1 MTHIILA
8 LAAALLMSLGAP
20 ANAADTTIGSVT
32 RVQGEATW
40 MSGHSPEALVTGAPV
55 FSNQKVSTGDA
66 ARLELTFLDG
76 TQLTIGEH
84 ASMIL
89 DTFVYDPAKGDGKL
103 GMTVKGA
110 FRFVSGK
117 ISQQPNKQV
126 AVTTPVATIG
136 IRGTEFWGGPID
148 GHVLAV
154 YLIDGAV
161 TVTNAKGERVLDAPG
176 EGTDV
181 TEPGALPTAV
191 VIWPQ
196 DKIDRA
202 LATVTFR

>member
-1 MTHIILA
+1 MTRIWLVI
-8 LAAALLMSLGAP
+8 AAAWLMSTGAT

-32 RVQGEATW
+32 RIQGEATW
-40 MSGHSPEALVTGAPV
+40 MSGHTPEALVTGAPV
-55 FSNQKVSTGDA
+55 FSNQKVSTGDT

-76 TQLTIGEH
+76 TQLTIGER
-84 ASMIL
+84 ASMTL
-89 DTFVYDPAKGDGKL
+89 DTFVYDPAKGNGEL

-117 ISQQPNKQV
+117 ISKQPNTQV

-136 IRGTEFWGGPID
+136 IRGTDFWGGPID
-148 GHVLAV
+148 GQVLGV

-161 TVTNAKGERVLDAPG
+161 TVTNANGEQLLDAPG
-176 EGTDV
+176 EGTNV
-181 TEPGALPTAV
+181 TEPGSPPSPV

-202 LATVTFR
+202 IATVTFQ

>member
-1 MTHIILA
+1 MARICLV
-8 LAAALLMSLGAP
+8 LAAVFLMSMGAT

-40 MSGHSPEALVTGAPV
+40 MSGRTPEALVTGAPV

-89 DTFVYDPAKGDGKL
+89 DTFVYDPARGDGKL

-117 ISQQPNKQV
+117 ISKQPNKQV

>member
-1 MTHIILA
+1 
-8 LAAALLMSLGAP
+8 MSIVVT

-32 RVQGEATW
+32 RIQGEATW
-40 MSGHSPEALVTGAPV
+40 MSGHTAEALVTGAPV
-55 FSNQKVSTGDA
+55 FSNQKVSTGDD
-66 ARLELTFLDG
+66 ARLELKFLDG

-89 DTFVYDPAKGDGKL
+89 DTFVYDPAKGSGEL

-117 ISQQPNKQV
+117 ISKQPNAQV

-148 GHVLAV
+148 DQALGVF
-154 YLIDGAV
+154 LIEGEV
-161 TVTNAKGERVLDAPG
+161 TVTNPQGQQVLDTAG
-176 EGTDV
+176 EGTNIATPDAAPGPV
-181 TEPGALPTAV
+181 T
-191 VIWPQ
+191 IWPQ
-196 DKIDRA
+196 AKVDRA
-202 LATVTFR
+202 IATVTFQ